1 MKRILYLAALAAL
14 VLSLFV
20 LNRPT
25 VNADNTPDCAQPTA
39 DNWSWDYQNPDWIW
53 HFQDGHG
60 ISFDV
65 PSNIWFVV
73 YYQYDTKGTFTVYSG
88 GHVHNANVASAFCYP
103 PTPTAT
109 NTPLPSATPTHAPT
123 VTATA
128 TATATTE
135 PTIIPTV
142 SPTSAPITLFHIFL
156 PYLRK
161 PMPPT
166 PAGALCDWP
175 SQTTDW
181 QWVKYQG
188 FSAWHIGPLSDSLTM
203 TVPAYIGHLDYS
215 LNGLAQ
221 PTAHAGDTVSLH
233 EATAF
238 CK

>member
-1 MKRILYLAALAAL
+1 MKRILYLTALTAL

-20 LNRPT
+20 LNRPY
-25 VNADNTPDCAQPTA
+25 VKADNIPSCAQPTG
-39 DNWSWDYQNPDWIW
+39 DNWSWDFQSPDWIW

-60 ISFDV
+60 ISFVV
-65 PSNIWFVV
+65 PSQIWFVV
-73 YYQYDTKGTFTVYSG
+73 YWSYGATNPVTVYSG
-88 GHVHNANVASAFCYP
+88 GHVNNANVASAFCYP

-109 NTPLPSATPTHAPT
+109 NTPLPSATPTQAPT
-123 VTATA
+123 ATIEPTATPA
-128 TATATTE
+128 
-135 PTIIPTV
+135 PV
-142 SPTSAPITLFHIFL
+142 SLFYIFL
-156 PYLRK
+156 PYLSK

-188 FSAWHIGPLSDSLTM
+188 FSAWHIGPLSNSLTM
-203 TVPAYIGHLDYS
+203 TVPAYIGYLDYS

-221 PTAHAGDTVSLH
+221 PTAHAGDTISLH